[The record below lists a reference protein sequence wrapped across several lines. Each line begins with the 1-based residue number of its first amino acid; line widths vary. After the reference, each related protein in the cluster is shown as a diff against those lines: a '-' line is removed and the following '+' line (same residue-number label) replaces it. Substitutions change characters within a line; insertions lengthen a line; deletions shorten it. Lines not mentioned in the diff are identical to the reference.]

1 MSLKIKKESSLKT
14 ILLLKFVTLDLNV
27 TIFRDSYSDLIMT
40 SYRYYTE
47 KSLYH
52 LALTNLL

>member
-1 MSLKIKKESSLKT
+1 MSLKIKKQTSLKT
-14 ILLLKFVTLDLNV
+14 ILLPEFVTLDLNV
-27 TIFRDSYSDLIMT
+27 TIFRDSYGDLIMT

-47 KSLYH
+47 NSLWH

>member
-1 MSLKIKKESSLKT
+1 MSLKIKKETSLKT
-14 ILLLKFVTLDLNV
+14 ILLPEFVTLDLNV
-27 TIFRDSYSDLIMT
+27 TIFRDSYGDLIMT

-47 KSLYH
+47 NSLWH